1 MSRPLHQQL
10 RDHARY
16 LDCPTGVYS
25 VAIDVITRDLIQV
38 SMLEAAHLLDPSDD
52 LLLARLQ
59 LAIDDLEE
67 LNPDGQLQRD
77 LGMAIARIRLAERAA
92 HEALGRRDLL
102 RPQSSS

>member
-1 MSRPLHQQL
+1 MNRPLHQQL
-10 RDHARY
+10 RDHAAI
-16 LDCPTGVYS
+16 LDHHDTLTPLQ
-25 VAIDVITRDLIQV
+25 ADMAQV

>member
-10 RDHARY
+10 RDHAAE
-16 LDCPTGVYS
+16 LDGPGPLDFFQ
-25 VAIDVITRDLIQV
+25 ADLVQV

>member
-10 RDHARY
+10 RDHAAL
-16 LDCPTGVYS
+16 LDMRTLTPWQ
-25 VAIDVITRDLIQV
+25 ADLVQV

>member
-10 RDHARY
+10 RDHAALLEFRT
-16 LDCPTGVYS
+16 LN
-25 VAIDVITRDLIQV
+25 AWQADLVQV
-38 SMLEAAHLLDPSDD
+38 SMLEAAHLLDPDDD

>member
-1 MSRPLHQQL
+1 MNRPLHQQL
-10 RDHARY
+10 RDHAAI
-16 LDCPTGVYS
+16 LDHHDTLTPLQ
-25 VAIDVITRDLIQV
+25 ADLVQV
-38 SMLEAAHLLDPSDD
+38 SMLEAAHLLDPDDD